1 MTNNIEDLVA
11 NLSSTTLADT
21 VSSEIATILQNVD
34 TKSLLKFVSENFNAL
49 LVLEQ
54 SIWQILSEDS
64 RHCFDQSKCF
74 EELFHTLLSF
84 NKNLIFTSDETN
96 SDMKVSLLTPQSQD
110 IITGILKQLENCND
124 DNDPYYVMISLW
136 LDNFSYYMHEEAQY
150 VMSSVVNDLEYS
162 IADKFIM
169 VDQYKAY
176 LNQLQQTNFSHK
188 QLFYLQTCSFSIS
201 SYLFCKGQKLPF
213 TSEEILHY
221 LAKDYLQ
228 LIQQSS
234 FNVQSWSKDFL
245 SCITQIN
252 NLINACCWWS
262 SDKEKSIKI
271 LLPSKD
277 ISHMH
282 IQSLI
287 RILQYKP
294 FHQEIQVQRSNT
306 ETILIGTIMNLLI
319 VISDIHSLVCFIR
332 TETKLIEILLPLAE
346 TSKYNRISLF
356 AYVILGEVLSDEHLK
371 ELKITT
377 NICDY
382 FFYMLEHAWNHPAH
396 HFQRTSVPQLLRG
409 FLNLAKNDII
419 QQKTADTNRIPL
431 LINMCDQYS
440 IVYDILW
447 ALSFNHDIQHQLR
460 SNRKLMMKLT
470 HLKQELNNAA
480 MRKITHG
487 ILWNLESI
495 HEDRAPSENEDGTTF
510 DIMISYSHKD
520 KLLCKQI
527 YDELINTG
535 YRVWIDF
542 DQLRGNVMD
551 AMTQAIER
559 SNMIVIC
566 MSEEYR
572 RSNYCRAE
580 AHYAFQRQLKMVP
593 ILLEKHYRP
602 DGWLLF
608 LVGQL
613 LYVDF
618 TKYEFARAM
627 EMLFKELE
635 APIQQDHK
643 VTLTLTETTDP
654 AVVINNDE
662 TTLLESSSLPD
673 DISEWRQTD
682 VQNWL
687 IGLNLMQTSR
697 LLCDYNGSNLMNL
710 NRYLST
716 SEPQVILKF
725 LQDDAIEKTN
735 QNLSLIEFARF
746 QDLLGQQISYSKK
759 FNRRQKPSRFLC
771 CTIL

>member
-1 MTNNIEDLVA
+1 MTNNIEDLVSH
-11 NLSSTTLADT
+11 LSSTTLADT
-21 VSSEIATILQNVD
+21 VSSEIATVLRNVD
-34 TKSLLKFVSENFNAL
+34 TKSLLKFVSDNFNAL
-49 LVLEQ
+49 LVLEH

-64 RHCFDQSKCF
+64 CRCFGQSECF
-74 EELFHTLLSF
+74 EELFRTLLSF

-110 IITGILKQLENCND
+110 IITGILEQLEKCNG
-124 DNDPYYVMISLW
+124 DNDPYYVMISHW
-136 LDNFSYYMHEEAQY
+136 LNNFSYYMHEEAQY

-213 TSEEILHY
+213 TNEEILHY

-245 SCITQIN
+245 SCITQIS
-252 NLINACCWWS
+252 NLIYACCWWS
-262 SDKEKSIKI
+262 DDKEKSIKI

-277 ISHMH
+277 ISHMY

-287 RILQYKP
+287 RILEYKP
-294 FHQEIQVQRSNT
+294 FHQEIRVRRSNT
-306 ETILIGTIMNLLI
+306 ETILIGLIMNSLI
-319 VISDIHSLVCFIR
+319 VISDIYSLVCFIR
-332 TETKLIEILLPLAE
+332 RETKLIEILLPLAE
-346 TSKYNRISLF
+346 TSKYNRISFL
-356 AYVILGEVLSDEHLK
+356 AYVILGGVLSDEHLK

-396 HFQRTSVPQLLRG
+396 HFQRASVPQLLRG

-431 LINMCDQYS
+431 LINMCDQYP

-460 SNRKLMMKLT
+460 SNRKLMMELT
-470 HLKQELNNAA
+470 RLKQELNNTA
-480 MRKITHG
+480 MCKITDG
-487 ILWNLESI
+487 ILWNLKSI
-495 HEDRAPSENEDGTTF
+495 HEDRASLEKEDRTTF

-542 DQLRGNVMD
+542 DHLRGNVMD
-551 AMTQAIER
+551 AMTQAIEQ
-559 SNMIVIC
+559 SNAIVIC

-635 APIQQDHK
+635 APIQQEHK
-643 VTLTLTETTDP
+643 VILIETTAPVD
-654 AVVINNDE
+654 VINNDE

-673 DISEWRQTD
+673 DISEWRQAD

-687 IGLNLMQTSR
+687 TELNLMQISR

-716 SEPQVILKF
+716 SEPQEILKF
-725 LQDDAIEKTN
+725 LQGDAIQKTN

-746 QDLLGQQISYSKK
+746 QDLLSQQISNSKK

-771 CTIL
+771 CTIS